1 MNITSLPLLSFLIW
15 TPILGGLALLF
26 IDQNNKKLIKLLS
39 LIFSLITLL
48 LSILLLIYFDSSYYS
63 LQFIEKVAWITNID
77 IYYYLAVDGFS
88 VLFIIL
94 TTFITCL
101 ILLFNLSED
110 REQANKYMALFL
122 ILEGLLLGV
131 FCAFDSILF
140 YIFFEAMLIPLFLI
154 IGIWGGTNRV
164 YATIKFFI
172 YTLFGS
178 VLMLVALLYLS
189 YQAGS
194 FSIVDFYD
202 LSLNL
207 NTQILIFLSF
217 LIAFG
222 IKIPMW
228 PVHTWLPDAHVE
240 APSSGSVI
248 LAAVLLKVGGYGMIR
263 FLLPIAPDAG
273 FYLNTFLIPL
283 SLIAIIYISFV
294 ALAQEDMKKLIA
306 YSSVAHMGFVTLGI
320 FLVFNSIYATNNLSE
335 IAHIGLQGAVMQML
349 SHGLISAGLFM
360 CIGVIY
366 TRTHSRMINKQSGIG
381 QVMPLFSA
389 LMMFFLLSN
398 SGLPGTSGFVGEFMV
413 LISSL
418 ENNIIY
424 AVLASTTLVLAA
436 SYSLWLGRRIL
447 FGDISGDLV
456 AQMKQLKPEEF
467 WPLIILVVAI
477 LILGIKPMLL
487 LSFSEQSSLYII
499 NAISKGY

>member
-63 LQFIEKVAWITNID
+63 LQFIEKVAWITNIN

-217 LIAFG
+217 LI
-222 IKIPMW
+222 
-228 PVHTWLPDAHVE
+228 
-240 APSSGSVI
+240 
-248 LAAVLLKVGGYGMIR
+248 MIQ
-263 FLLPIAPDAG
+263 I
-273 FYLNTFLIPL
+273 
-283 SLIAIIYISFV
+283 
-294 ALAQEDMKKLIA
+294 
-306 YSSVAHMGFVTLGI
+306 
-320 FLVFNSIYATNNLSE
+320 
-335 IAHIGLQGAVMQML
+335 
-349 SHGLISAGLFM
+349 
-360 CIGVIY
+360 
-366 TRTHSRMINKQSGIG
+366 
-381 QVMPLFSA
+381 
-389 LMMFFLLSN
+389 
-398 SGLPGTSGFVGEFMV
+398 
-413 LISSL
+413 
-418 ENNIIY
+418 
-424 AVLASTTLVLAA
+424 
-436 SYSLWLGRRIL
+436 
-447 FGDISGDLV
+447 
-456 AQMKQLKPEEF
+456 
-467 WPLIILVVAI
+467 
-477 LILGIKPMLL
+477 
-487 LSFSEQSSLYII
+487 
-499 NAISKGY
+499 